1 MLGTYKA
8 CFKHFAAYQFF
19 ETVTEEGALR
29 IIDEEATLPVS
40 RFNQIC
46 SELIQVL
53 SGKMVEHS
61 TADKTEPAGF
71 TDVIMAHVLDKVDGA
86 ITPIIKQLK

>member
-1 MLGTYKA
+1 MLGTYSA

-19 ETVTEEGALR
+19 ETVTEQGALR
-29 IIDEEATLPVS
+29 IIDEEATLPDS

-53 SGKMVEHS
+53 SGQILVEHS
-61 TADKTEPAGF
+61 TVDKAEPVSF
-71 TDVIMAHVLDKVDGA
+71 ISIIMTLS
-86 ITPIIKQLK
+86 